1 LGVRAIAGVVKVQGC
16 EVHAA
21 ALVVVDNNLGIE
33 WTIACGSKRTFG
45 LIKRALGLI
54 KRALGLMGAL
64 KTKRARR
71 ALHAHIKQV
80 ERNTSSIT
88 Y

>member
-1 LGVRAIAGVVKVQGC
+1 MGVRAIAGVVKVQGC

-45 LIKRALGLI
+45 LIKRALGL
-54 KRALGLMGAL
+54 MGAL
-64 KTKRARR
+64 KTKHARR

>member
-1 LGVRAIAGVVKVQGC
+1 MGVRAIAGVVKVQGC

-33 WTIACGSKRTFG
+33 WTIAYGSKRAF
-45 LIKRALGLI
+45 GLI